1 MLIAIDG
8 YRVSGRE
15 TMRQRINAIAL
26 GWFVF
31 CSGAWGQLVFGPG
44 PEDSGAQLDTIV
56 AVVDDDVITRSELNT
71 AVATVEQQFQQ
82 RGTSPPPQE
91 VLENQILERLILA
104 QLQLRAAERNGV
116 VVDDQTLNSTIEGLA
131 QQNNLTLSELRA
143 TLERDGIDFA
153 EFREDIRR
161 ELLATRLRQRVVDN
175 RLQISEQEVD
185 NLLNRAPVQAI
196 AQEYHIAQILIAVP
210 EGATSAQLTA
220 ARDEANSVVESLR
233 QGANFGS
240 LAAAVSDGR
249 QALEGG
255 DLGWRSLEQLPTLF
269 VDTVPRMQPGEIS
282 DPIRSPSGFH
292 IVKVLETSAS
302 RAGSAP
308 TTAELDRNQAR
319 EALFRRRA
327 EEEWELWL
335 RQLRGEA
342 YVELRL

>member
-1 MLIAIDG
+1 
-8 YRVSGRE
+8 
-15 TMRQRINAIAL
+15 MRQWINAIAL
-26 GWFVF
+26 VWLMF

-44 PEDSGAQLDTIV
+44 PEDTGAQLDTIV
-56 AVVDDDVITRSELNT
+56 AVVDDDVITRSELDT
-71 AVATVEQQFQQ
+71 ALATVEQQLQQ
-82 RGTSPPPQE
+82 RGTTPPPRE

-116 VVDDQTLNSTIEGLA
+116 VVDDQTLNVTIENLA
-131 QQNNLTLSELRA
+131 QQNNLTLSELRT

-153 EFREDIRR
+153 QFREDIRL
-161 ELLATRLRQRVVDN
+161 ELLATRLRQRVVDS

-185 NLLNRAPVQAI
+185 NLLNRAPAQAI
-196 AQEYHIAQILIAVP
+196 AQDYHIAQILIAVP
-210 EGATSAQLTA
+210 EGATPAQLA
-220 ARDEANSVVESLR
+220 EARDEALSVVERLR
-233 QGANFGS
+233 QGADFGS
-240 LAAAVSDGR
+240 LATAVSDGR

-292 IVKVLETSAS
+292 IVKVIETSGS
-302 RAGSAP
+302 RTGSAA
-308 TTAELDRNQAR
+308 TTAEMDRAQAR

>member
-1 MLIAIDG
+1 M
-8 YRVSGRE
+8 
-15 TMRQRINAIAL
+15 
-26 GWFVF
+26 F

-44 PEDSGAQLDTIV
+44 PEDTGAQLDTIV
-56 AVVDDDVITRSELNT
+56 AVVDDDVITRSELDT
-71 AVATVEQQFQQ
+71 ALATVEQQLQQ
-82 RGTSPPPQE
+82 RGTSPPPRE

-143 TLERDGIDFA
+143 ALERDGIDYTK
-153 EFREDIRR
+153 FREDIRR
-161 ELLATRLRQRVVDN
+161 ELLATRLRQRVVDS

-185 NLLNRAPVQAI
+185 NVMNRVPAQVI
-196 AQEYHIAQILIAVP
+196 AQEYHIAQILITVP
-210 EGATSAQLTA
+210 EGATSEQIAE
-220 ARDEANSVVESLR
+220 ARAEALSVVERLR
-233 QGANFGS
+233 QGADFGS
-240 LAAAVSDGR
+240 LATAVSDGR

-255 DLGWRSLEQLPTLF
+255 DLGWRTLEQLPTLF
-269 VDTVPRMQPGEIS
+269 ADTVLRMKPGEIS

-292 IVKVLETSAS
+292 IVKVLETSGS

-308 TTAELDRNQAR
+308 ATAEPDRAQAR

-335 RQLRGEA
+335 RRLRGEA

>member
-1 MLIAIDG
+1 
-8 YRVSGRE
+8 
-15 TMRQRINAIAL
+15 MRQWINAIAL
-26 GWFVF
+26 VWLMF

-44 PEDSGAQLDTIV
+44 PEDTGAQLDTIV
-56 AVVDDDVITRSELNT
+56 AVVDDDVITRSELDT
-71 AVATVEQQFQQ
+71 ALATVEQQLQQ
-82 RGTSPPPQE
+82 RGTTPPPRE

-116 VVDDQTLNSTIEGLA
+116 VVDDQTLNVTIENLA
-131 QQNNLTLSELRA
+131 QQNNLTLSELRT

-153 EFREDIRR
+153 QFREDIRL
-161 ELLATRLRQRVVDN
+161 ELLATRLRQRVVDS

-185 NLLNRAPVQAI
+185 NLLNRAPAQAI
-196 AQEYHIAQILIAVP
+196 AQDYHIAQILIAVP
-210 EGATSAQLTA
+210 EGATPAQLA
-220 ARDEANSVVESLR
+220 EARDEALSVVERLR
-233 QGANFGS
+233 QGADFGS
-240 LAAAVSDGR
+240 LATAVSDGR

-292 IVKVLETSAS
+292 IVKVLETSGS
-302 RAGSAP
+302 RPGSAP